1 MILIHKGK
9 LIDLV
14 DAGYGSGDGYGVG
27 YGCYGVGYAD
37 GYGYGVGYYGSSSGY
52 GVGYGFG
59 SGDGYCNEKDNGLEE
74 IKTKGEN
81 E

>member
-1 MILIHKGK
+1 MRINLQLPSTASFMLMHKGK
-9 LIDLV
+9 FIDLFDADF
-14 DAGYGSGDGYGVG
+14 DAGSGSY
-27 YGCYGVGYAD
+27 